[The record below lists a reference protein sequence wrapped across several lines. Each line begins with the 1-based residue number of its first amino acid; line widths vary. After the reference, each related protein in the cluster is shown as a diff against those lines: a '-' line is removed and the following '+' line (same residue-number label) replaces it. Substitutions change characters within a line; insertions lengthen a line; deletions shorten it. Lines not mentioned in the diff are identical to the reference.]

1 MLFSGHACRSS
12 EEQAP
17 KIAFANTREAGDI
30 SPAARGDR
38 ASDHRRALVAAP
50 ILSDGT
56 MVQRRWVPP
65 PFRRRTSGRHP

>member
-30 SPAARGDR
+30 LPAARSDR
-38 ASDHRRALVAAP
+38 ASDHRRTVVAGPDSARWDNGAAQMGTAP
-50 ILSDGT
+50 
-56 MVQRRWVPP
+56 
-65 PFRRRTSGRHP
+65 F